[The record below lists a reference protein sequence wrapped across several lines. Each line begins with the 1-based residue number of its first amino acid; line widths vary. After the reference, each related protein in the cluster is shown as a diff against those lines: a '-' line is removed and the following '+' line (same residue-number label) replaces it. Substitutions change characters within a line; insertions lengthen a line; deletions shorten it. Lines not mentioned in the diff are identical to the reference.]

1 MTDDMWTAEFWD
13 ERYSSSERI
22 WSGAPNPHL
31 VDVVGGLV
39 PGSAVDIGCGEG
51 ADVLWLA
58 HRGWR
63 ATGVDLSQVALD
75 RGAAR
80 AAQEGVEATWLQADL
95 LAETLPEQYDLVSA
109 HFVHVPTQLFAPL
122 YTRLGAAVAPG
133 GSLLVVGHHPHDVE
147 TGVRHHHGDDILF
160 TPDRVVGLLDPQHW
174 DVRRADAPTRTQR
187 VEDADV
193 AVTDTVVHAVRR

>member
-22 WSGAPNPHL
+22 WSGAKSWVGTCTKWAL
-31 VDVVGGLV
+31 TRSYCSGRVGGLV

-122 YTRLGAAVAPG
+122 HTRL
-133 GSLLVVGHHPHDVE
+133 
-147 TGVRHHHGDDILF
+147 
-160 TPDRVVGLLDPQHW
+160 
-174 DVRRADAPTRTQR
+174 
-187 VEDADV
+187 
-193 AVTDTVVHAVRR
+193 